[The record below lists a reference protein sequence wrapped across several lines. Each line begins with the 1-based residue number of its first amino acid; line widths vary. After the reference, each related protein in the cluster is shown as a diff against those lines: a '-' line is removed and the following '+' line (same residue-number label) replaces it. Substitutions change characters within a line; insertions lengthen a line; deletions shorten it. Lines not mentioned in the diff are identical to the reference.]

1 MRVVISLW
9 KAKHFETDCLRVLF
23 ALSLYI
29 VGLVLTL
36 FCKGE
41 KQVIYARRMRKSF
54 RLPHIF
60 PDKDK
65 LLPIDLVLP
74 L

>member
-60 PDKDK
+60 PDTFY
-65 LLPIDLVLP
+65 
-74 L
+74 